1 MGPVQP
7 GSTGPLPKEYT
18 NYFDIFVEVF
28 MKINH
33 QYILGDP
40 RDTQQNDERLRAILC
55 FIEKTPSLG
64 VIFPDII

>member
-7 GSTGPLPKEYT
+7 GSTGPLPKEYS
-18 NYFDIFVEVF
+18 NYFDIFVSVYNQ
-28 MKINH
+28 INS
-33 QYILGDP
+33 QYNLGDS
-40 RDTQQNDERLRAILC
+40 RDTQQNDEKLRTILC

>member
-7 GSTGPLPKEYT
+7 GSIGPLPKEYT
-18 NYFDIFVEVF
+18 SYYDMFVGVF
-28 MKINH
+28 MQINN
-33 QYILGDP
+33 QYNLGDP
-40 RDTQQNDERLRAILC
+40 RDTQQNDEKLRTVLC

>member
-7 GSTGPLPKEYT
+7 GSTCPLPKEYS
-18 NYFDIFVEVF
+18 NYFDIFVSVYNQ
-28 MKINH
+28 INS
-33 QYILGDP
+33 QYILGDS
-40 RDTQQNDERLRAILC
+40 RDTQQNDEKLRTILC